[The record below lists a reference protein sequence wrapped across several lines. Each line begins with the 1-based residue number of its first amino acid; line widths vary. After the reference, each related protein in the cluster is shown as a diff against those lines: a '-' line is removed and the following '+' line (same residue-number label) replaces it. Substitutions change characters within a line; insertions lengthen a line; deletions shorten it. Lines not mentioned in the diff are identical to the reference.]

1 MDHMQQRHVLNYAKL
16 MIENSLSE
24 VQEDVL
30 YVSGKGISVEHVD
43 QTYDV
48 NVAMADTIVAFVLK
62 EGTLILKEATI
73 HLAT

>member
-48 NVAMADTIVAFVLK
+48 NVAWQTPL
-62 EGTLILKEATI
+62 
-73 HLAT
+73 